1 MYYSDISIRKKCVK
15 LKKGYSTMK
24 IFWLYIMIVI
34 VTSCSINDITVI
46 TITLLVAGGR
56 PN

>member
-15 LKKGYSTMK
+15 LKKDYSTMK

>member
-1 MYYSDISIRKKCVK
+1 
-15 LKKGYSTMK
+15 MK